1 MKYEWNEKKCLTN
14 LRKHKI
20 DFADVPEVFRN
31 KTITILDERFDYEE
45 ERFVTFG
52 LLQGRVVSVVHTED
66 DEVIRII
73 SARKAT
79 KNERKLY
86 FQNVAY

>member
-1 MKYEWNEKKCLTN
+1 MNGMRKSVWPISANIRLTSQMYQKCS
-14 LRKHKI
+14 
-20 DFADVPEVFRN
+20 E
-31 KTITILDERFDYEE
+31 TITILDDRFDYKE

-73 SARKAT
+73 SVRKAT
-79 KNERKLY
+79 KNEQKFY
-86 FQNVAY
+86 FQNVGY

>member
-1 MKYEWNEKKCLTN
+1 MRYEWDEKKRLAN
-14 LRKHKI
+14 LGKHKI

-31 KTITILDERFDYEE
+31 ETITILDDRFHYRE
-45 ERFVTFG
+45 ERFITFG

-66 DEVIRII
+66 DELIRII
-73 SARKAT
+73 SVRKAT
-79 KNERKLY
+79 KNEQKLY